1 MKYTTV
7 FVGMDVHKE
16 SFTLACYACSEC
28 PELETCMMGFFSDP
42 YGCFAGASSMF
53 RRDHGKESYLRA
65 LNSADPE
72 EQKFLNDVKT
82 DPADQA
88 AGAEAIR
95 RILKILESRI

>member
-1 MKYTTV
+1 MR
-7 FVGMDVHKE
+7 D
-16 SFTLACYACSEC
+16 ACSEC

-82 DPADQA
+82 DPADQT
-88 AGAEAIR
+88 AGAEAIK